1 MRKQE
6 WSELA
11 LVGGAAIYY
20 GMSYGNYVAAGMP
33 DLERFKRAVEKGEFD
48 PTPVRARTKKGT
60 LKAVAAMDGGAAKAK
75 RKEPLKV
82 ERVDLIC
89 KRCGRK
95 FDAVSNMGPVPVFCP
110 ECRVI
115 RQEEQRKV
123 NQKAYRER
131 KKAGMILV

>member
-1 MRKQE
+1 MSKQE

-60 LKAVAAMDGGAAKAK
+60 LLALAAKDSRKVRPKAK
-75 RKEPLKV
+75 LKEDRKNLT
-82 ERVDLIC
+82 C
-89 KRCGRK
+89 KRCGSK
-95 FDAVSNMGPVPVFCP
+95 FDAISNLGPVPTYCP
-110 ECRVI
+110 ACKEL
-115 RQEEQRKV
+115 QHNEQRKIH
-123 NQKAYRER
+123 QKAYRER
-131 KKAGMILV
+131 KKVGELLA